1 LALAWRNSEPTVRFL
16 SAWILVTFGIFSF
29 YATKLP
35 HYVMPC
41 YPAVF
46 LLLGRA
52 LDGAALAGRAARI
65 WDFALRSLIG
75 LAMALL
81 AGAAAAAYRLGP
93 WPMGAVALAGGA
105 LLLAGLMAVPRAVL
119 RPTLAKGALAA
130 ALLMAGTE
138 GLARGLRAINPT
150 LRALPALAQLPPDA
164 PCGFSGY
171 REPSV
176 VFYTN
181 RRWTTLDEGERLR
194 AFAREPGP
202 RALLVRLREQRLDL
216 KKPRAPNAELQA
228 WFESLAGLGYT
239 LTRVDGWNAARS
251 SRVTLG
257 VAVRKGDSR
266 LSQNLLNISIGAMS
280 DEGICASASCVTSS
294 SFRFSVD
301 AGADRVTGPPSARA
315 ATIFAAALSCC
326 ENRFGDSLSPY
337 VE

>member
-46 LLLGRA
+46 LLIGRA
-52 LDGAALAGRAARI
+52 LDRAVVAGRAARI
-65 WDFALRSLIG
+65 WDVALRGVIGFAILLLII
-75 LAMALL
+75 
-81 AGAAAAAYRLGP
+81 AAAAAYRRGP

-105 LLLAGLMAVPRAVL
+105 LLLAGLMLIPGAVI
-119 RPTLAKGALAA
+119 RPTFARCALAA
-130 ALLMAGTE
+130 TLLISGTE

-150 LRALPALAQLPPDA
+150 LRILPALAHLPPDA

-181 RRWTTLDEGERLR
+181 RRWTTLEEGEHTR
-194 AFAREPGP
+194 AFARASGP
-202 RALLVRLREQRLDL
+202 RALLVRLREQRLEWR
-216 KKPRAPNAELQA
+216 KPRAPNAELQA
-228 WFESLAGLGYT
+228 WFESLGDKGYT

-257 VAVRKGDSR
+257 IAVRPGD
-266 LSQNLLNISIGAMS
+266 
-280 DEGICASASCVTSS
+280 
-294 SFRFSVD
+294 
-301 AGADRVTGPPSARA
+301 P
-315 ATIFAAALSCC
+315 
-326 ENRFGDSLSPY
+326 PY